1 MIIGIGTDIVSIS
14 RIEKAV
20 IRFGERFINR
30 VFTEEEANACKDKR
44 EPATHL
50 AARFAAKEAVLK
62 ALGTGISQGIG
73 FKDVEVTRE
82 KGKRPEIRLHQKAKE
97 IAESYG
103 YKSVHLSISHDGGVA
118 VAFAVLEGQGNLT
131 PPYLV

>member
-20 IRFGERFINR
+20 KRFGERFINR
-30 VFTEEEANACKDKR
+30 VFTDEEANACKDKR
-44 EPATHL
+44 DQAPHL

-62 ALGTGISQGIG
+62 ALGTGISQGVG

-97 IAESYG
+97 MADSLGGKRI
-103 YKSVHLSISHDGGVA
+103 HLSLSHEGGLA
-118 VAFAVLEGQGNLT
+118 VAFAVIEG
-131 PPYLV
+131 

>member
-14 RIEKAV
+14 RIEKTV
-20 IRFGERFINR
+20 KRFGDRFINR
-30 VFTEEEANACKDKR
+30 VFTEVEINACKDKSDQS
-44 EPATHL
+44 PHL

-82 KGKRPEIRLHQKAKE
+82 SGKRPEIRLHQKAKE
-97 IAESYG
+97 IAESLG
-103 YKSVHLSISHDGGVA
+103 YKSIHLSLSHDSGLA
-118 VAFAVLEGQGNLT
+118 LAFAVLEG
-131 PPYLV
+131 